1 VKIAQNTPD
10 LLVLAESAAPIRSI
24 GAIIVLV
31 GSAFLYA
38 AQMSHAGF
46 GAWVAATVSIPI
58 GLAMIILPGRVTAAF
73 DRASHTLIV
82 TRRGIRAT
90 TRDEIDF
97 SKIASVEAE
106 RSTISEGQPTFRVT
120 IVLRDGY
127 RLPLTNWYASGASY
141 PVAAAAAAKFLGL
154 AAPADAP
161 AAAPIATARAAL
173 AAALTAA
180 VEARGGT
187 SSVQA
192 RRRTG
197 SRYAVVLAAIFF
209 AAFIG
214 IGGWL
219 EYVQYSRLATYR
231 PASAVVLTSTTTSH
245 RGSKGGTTWS
255 PAVSYRYAVNE
266 HEYVGTQVTPINES
280 RSGQWAF
287 KIAARYR
294 PGQAT
299 TAWYDP
305 DRPDQAF
312 LLHEA
317 SWLPLMFIGMPLGM
331 LGIILIISRLRAA
344 KRLTPIFAPAGRS

>member
-10 LLVLAESAAPIRSI
+10 VLVLAESAAPIRTI
-24 GAIIVLV
+24 GAIFAVV

-38 AQMSHAGF
+38 ALMSHAGF

-73 DRASHTLIV
+73 DRGSHTLIV
-82 TRRGIRAT
+82 SRRGVRGS

-106 RSTISEGQPTFRVT
+106 RSGTNGGQATFRVT

-127 RLPLTNWYASGASY
+127 RLPLTSWYASGGGYAE
-141 PVAAAAAAKFLGL
+141 AAAAATKFLGFT
-154 AAPADAP
+154 APAAAP

-173 AAALTAA
+173 AAALTEVAK
-180 VEARGGT
+180 ARGGT
-187 SSVQA
+187 SSLQA

-197 SRYAVVLAAIFF
+197 SRYAVVIAAIFF
-209 AAFIG
+209 AAFMG

-231 PASAVVLTSTTTSH
+231 PVSAMVLTSTTTSH
-245 RGSKGGTTWS
+245 RGSKGSTTWS
-255 PAVSYRYAVNE
+255 PAVSYRYTVNE
-266 HEYVGTQVTPINES
+266 HEFVGTQTTPINES

-287 KIAARYR
+287 KIAARYQ
-294 PGQAT
+294 PGQTT

-317 SWLPLMFIGMPLGM
+317 SWLPVMFIAIPLGI
-331 LGIILIISRLRAA
+331 LGVILIISRLRAA
-344 KRLTPIFAPAGRS
+344 KRLAPMFAPAGRS